1 MTLFNRFNLVI
12 IVMFNSS
19 CILNYLSI
27 LVVDLSGVI
36 ICNSRILIC
45 LNAIEVFIEI
55 SVFSRCRSKCL
66 INYLV
71 ELILNNILK
80 LQIKHIEES
89 I

>member
-12 IVMFNSS
+12 IIVFNSS

-27 LVVDLSGVI
+27 LIVDLSSMI
-36 ICNSRILIC
+36 IRNSWILIC
-45 LNAIEVFIEI
+45 LNTIEVFIEVSI
-55 SVFSRCRSKCL
+55 FSRCRSKCL
-66 INYLV
+66 VNYFV
-71 ELILNNILK
+71 EFIFNNILK